1 METHITDF
9 LTYIRTIKGF
19 SENTV
24 QAYGNDLEQ
33 LCDYIEP
40 TKDKTIDWRSI
51 TTQKL
56 TDYILFLK
64 EQGNE
69 GKPYANAT
77 LARKI
82 AAIKSYFTYLYEENV
97 VVEDATQ
104 GLSSPKVGRSLP
116 SPLSIAQVDILLQ
129 QPLKKD
135 SADAGRDKA
144 MLELLYASGM
154 RVTELVSLNVEDVR
168 LEESL
173 VRCLGKGTKERLIPL
188 YPEAARAIRD
198 YVENHRGQLVK
209 RNSENALFLNLRG
222 ERLTRQGFWLIL
234 KNYASQANIG
244 ETITPHTLRHSF
256 ATHMLRGGAALRHV
270 QELLG
275 HSSISTTQVYTQLA
289 DDQLRTEYER
299 AHPRSNYLR

>member
-19 SENTV
+19 SQNTV

-33 LCDYIEP
+33 LCDHIEP

-51 TTQKL
+51 TTQNL

-116 SPLSIAQVDILLQ
+116 SPLSIAQVDILL
-129 QPLKKD
+129 
-135 SADAGRDKA
+135 
-144 MLELLYASGM
+144 
-154 RVTELVSLNVEDVR
+154 SL
-168 LEESL
+168 
-173 VRCLGKGTKERLIPL
+173 IH
-188 YPEAARAIRD
+188 I
-198 YVENHRGQLVK
+198 
-209 RNSENALFLNLRG
+209 
-222 ERLTRQGFWLIL
+222 
-234 KNYASQANIG
+234 
-244 ETITPHTLRHSF
+244 
-256 ATHMLRGGAALRHV
+256 
-270 QELLG
+270 
-275 HSSISTTQVYTQLA
+275 
-289 DDQLRTEYER
+289 
-299 AHPRSNYLR
+299 

>member
-1 METHITDF
+1 METHISDF

-24 QAYGNDLEQ
+24 QAYSNDLERF
-33 LCDYIEP
+33 CDYLEP
-40 TKDKTIDWRSI
+40 NKENGIDWPSI
-51 TTQKL
+51 TTQNL
-56 TDYILFLK
+56 TDYIIFLK
-64 EQGNE
+64 EQGND

-77 LARKI
+77 MARKI

-97 VVEDATQ
+97 VKEDATQ

-129 QPLKKD
+129 QPLKKGTP
-135 SADAGRDKA
+135 DAGRDKA

-188 YPEAARAIRD
+188 YPEAARAIQD
-198 YVENHRGQLVK
+198 YVENHRLRLIK
-209 RNSENALFLNLRG
+209 KSSNNALFLNLRG

-234 KNYASQANIG
+234 KNYANQANIG
-244 ETITPHTLRHSF
+244 TTITPHTLRHSF
-256 ATHMLRGGAALRHV
+256 ATHMLSGGAALRHV

-275 HSSISTTQVYTQLA
+275 HSSISTTQVYTQVA
-289 DDQLRTEYER
+289 DDHLRSEYER

>member
-1 METHITDF
+1 METHITNF

-40 TKDKTIDWRSI
+40 KQDEAINWSSI

-56 TDYILFLK
+56 TAYILFLK

-82 AAIKSYFTYLYEENV
+82 AAIKSYFTYLYEENI

-116 SPLSIAQVDILLQ
+116 SPLSIAQVDVLLQ

-135 SADAGRDKA
+135 TPDAGRDKA

-198 YVENHRGQLVK
+198 YVENYRLRLVK
-209 RNSENALFLNLRG
+209 RTSENALFLNLRG